1 LQAGDLVPI
10 ESPLVLSIGNGSNE
24 EEEEGDM
31 MLDIPDM
38 GTTESEVDDFEEVN
52 AIE

>member
-1 LQAGDLVPI
+1 M
-10 ESPLVLSIGNGSNE
+10 NE

-38 GTTESEVDDFEEVN
+38 GVTESEVDDFEEVN